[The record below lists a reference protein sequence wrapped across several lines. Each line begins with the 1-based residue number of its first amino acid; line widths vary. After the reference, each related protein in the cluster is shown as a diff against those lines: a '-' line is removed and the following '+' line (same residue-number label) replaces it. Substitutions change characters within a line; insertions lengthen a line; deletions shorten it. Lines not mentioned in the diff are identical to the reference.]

1 MEKKYLKV
9 NLILILFLILVIITP
24 SKVMA
29 ANEHGLE
36 LKAVVCDKDKYND
49 SDPVNNYIGC
59 YDDYKA
65 GLLDSYVKNNG
76 DEIEPGTIVMNVVTY
91 KYNGVSE
98 VTGINAALTYD
109 PTIWSPII
117 YDETFVSFDNTDAL
131 PSGNAL
137 KKASWENYVTLDT
150 NTNEV
155 IVYINEGSKYH
166 IALSQDTEI
175 GYFFMTV
182 NNDAPGGSNAD
193 IKFNTKGGNVDVVN
207 GSGDSLEYTTTD
219 ITFNIPGEEIS
230 HDATLGTLSVT
241 NGSTTYQS
249 NPSFTAGSS
258 QKTYDYVV
266 PNNINF
272 VNLSATANHSQA
284 SVLSGGIG
292 KKNLNVGNNTFNL
305 TVTAAYGNTET
316 YTINVYR
323 LSNDATLSAINLTN
337 SISFG
342 NMISGTY
349 TYQTTIPYAIN
360 STSVSATTNH
370 KNAYVDSGLGNWN
383 LPNSGN
389 LSNNKTLV
397 VKAENC
403 LSKYASVPG
412 NTCTTQN
419 YNLTINREAASNNSY
434 LKTLTVDGN
443 LVNNFNKTVQEYDLG
458 QVANNKTSLL
468 LNGLVDD
475 TGKATISGLGTVN
488 LKVGANEFTIKVT
501 AQDNTTRNYK
511 LKVYR
516 LSNENKL
523 SNLTITSTPQATMSP
538 TFQESFNGTYSY
550 NYDATVTDVTITA
563 TVKDTGKASV
573 AIYDNATGATTASLN
588 TKTETFSIAT
598 TDVSVVVTAE
608 DGTVNTYTI
617 NLVRSKS
624 TDSSLKSLTINH
636 GTLTPAFNQN
646 TRTYTATVDADITE
660 IDVNAVP
667 NSLYGSI
674 KSITGNTNLN
684 FGTNQ
689 IEVVVEA
696 ENKTTSSYI
705 INVTRKEYDIAT
717 LDDIKV
723 DGTSVKNFN
732 KDTFEYTLDSVE
744 FNKKDINIETS
755 KTNSYATVKGDGNV
769 TLKTGNN
776 QILITVTA
784 QNGTEKVYKLN
795 IKRARNSDTSISN
808 LTVAGIEA
816 VNTDV
821 GIYEVTVPNSVTVLT
836 PNDVLFTTSSD
847 AKVTKNQTLQLVT
860 TMVNDYRF
868 TVTAED
874 GTEQEYS
881 IKVTRTK
888 ANDSRV
894 SRINLTI
901 GNDDSRYCLVD
912 SSNNCRIEV
921 PVNTLQF
928 QLSAE
933 ISDTASV
940 SPVNGTTYQMP
951 ASESTK
957 EIILTVTAEDGT
969 ITAYT
974 VNVIRQKSSNNNLA
988 DLKVDGTTVKN
999 FNPLTQTYEL
1009 TVPGTTSEVVVSAT
1023 VEDTDKATI
1032 TTDLS
1037 NPFTLEFDTRNK
1049 IEVTVKSEDNTT
1061 KTYTIYITRS
1071 HRQDITLKDLTIN
1084 GTTITDFTSTK
1095 DNYTLEDLPYNTH
1108 QLNIVA
1114 TPNDDLA
1121 TKTGDGLVRIN
1132 TGNNKITITVIAHD
1146 TNITHDYIINVKR
1159 NLNDDTS
1166 IKNITLAG
1174 VNATYNQSTKKY
1186 EVTVPNN
1193 ITEANSTN
1201 LIVEV
1206 NDPITSLDKKATVS
1220 FVSTPLVTTS
1230 TNEVVITVTA
1240 ENGTIKPYTLVVTR
1254 TKSNVATLDS
1264 LTVTN
1269 GSFNPSFNK
1278 DTLEYNVTVPVETTD
1293 FDVNA
1298 ITTEP
1303 HASITSGIGH
1313 YSMTES
1319 TKKIE
1324 VVVASED
1331 LTETKTYKLNISR
1344 TKSSD
1349 NTLSSI
1355 TVSEGSL
1362 SPAFNQNTT
1371 SYTVNVGGS
1380 VDSIDI
1386 EATLSDSRAKI
1397 LSGTGTH
1404 DLNVG
1409 NNTIT
1414 ITVESESGAKQNYV
1428 ITVVRAKKENNDLLT
1443 LTVDGNPVK
1452 DFNKDTLEYTLDNV
1466 LYTKTSIEIG
1476 ATAVDNDATISGLG
1490 AKGLT
1495 TGLNTFEVIVTA
1507 QNGTTKT
1514 YKINVTRN
1522 KNNNANLS
1530 LLAVT
1535 GYALVP
1541 TFNSGIYDYEVTVES
1556 TKETLSP
1563 TEVTAIPEDSNATI
1577 VKQEA
1582 ITLSTTSDNLYT
1594 VTVTAEDG
1602 KTVKTYTIK
1611 VIRPKSSDASL
1622 KEVKLTGATLSPS
1635 FVSNKYEYTIT
1646 VPYGST
1652 DFSIEGVAN
1661 YNKTTVVGNG
1671 NYSLSDNQV
1680 ILTTTA
1686 EDGTTLTYNFT
1697 VIEALSKDATL
1708 SNLTVTGYPLDK
1720 TFHQTTLD
1728 YSLGDLP
1735 YGTTQLKINATP
1747 NNALSTIEYYVDGVK
1762 QASDVVTIPS
1772 VVGNKVITV
1781 VVTAADGLTK
1791 KTYNISYNII
1801 PSSNNYLISLVPSIG
1816 SIDFIKTKENYNLT
1830 VENEVTSIDLAIE
1843 TEDSNATIT
1852 VNGESSF
1859 TPKTITVSDLVV
1871 GNNPVSIIVKAQD
1884 NSPKTYNIIIK
1895 RLERQASTDAN
1906 LSSLNVENY
1915 ELDKKFN
1922 MDTLEYSIGK
1932 IPFSLE
1938 TLTINATPNMGSS
1951 KISYLVN
1958 GVKQT
1963 SNVVNIPKIEGT
1975 SAITVQVT
1983 AEDGITIKNYKITYE
1998 KEASTNAYLSNIIVS
2013 EGSLIFN
2020 KNTFLYTINVDRT
2033 VSAIDITAITEDNTA
2048 IMKMNGTTYTS
2059 PHTLTLSPLL
2069 AGNTEVIILITS
2081 ENGTVLTYKVIV
2093 NKEADPASTITS
2105 INYGHTITNG
2115 YIKTVK
2121 LNTTGI
2127 QLKNQLDNENEYLEI
2142 WDADETRRISD
2153 DEKLATGMIV
2163 KLVID
2168 GVEKDRKYIVIKG
2181 DTSGDG
2187 EIDLFDAV
2195 KILNDYLSR
2204 APLTGAYR
2212 EAAYVTDDD
2221 DIDLFDSVMILNHYL
2236 GRVSLY

>member
-1 MEKKYLKV
+1 MEKKYIKV
-9 NLILILFLILVIITP
+9 NLILTLFLILMIVTP

-76 DEIEPGTIVMNVVTY
+76 DEIEPGTIIMNVVTY

-98 VTGINAALTYD
+98 VTGINAALAYD
-109 PTIWSPII
+109 PTIWSPIF
-117 YDETFVSFDNTDAL
+117 YDETFVSFDNIDAL
-131 PSGNAL
+131 PAGN
-137 KKASWENYVTLDT
+137 KIQKASWENQLELDT
-150 NTNEV
+150 DTNEV
-155 IVYINEGSKYH
+155 IVFINEGSKYH
-166 IALSQDTEI
+166 IALTKDTEI

-182 NNDAPGGSNAD
+182 NDDAPGGSNAD
-193 IKFNTKGGNVDVVN
+193 IKFNTSDGNVDVVN
-207 GSGDSLEYTTTD
+207 GNGDSLEYTTTD

-230 HDATLGTLSVT
+230 HDATLGTLTVT

-249 NPSFTAGSS
+249 SPTFVAGSS
-258 QKTYDYVV
+258 EKTYNYVV
-266 PNNINF
+266 PNSINF
-272 VNLSATANHSQA
+272 INLSATANHSQA

-316 YTINVYR
+316 YTINIYR
-323 LSNDATLSAINLTN
+323 LSNDATLTAINLTN

-342 NMISGTY
+342 NIITGTY

-360 STSVSATTNH
+360 STVVSATTTH
-370 KNAYVDSGLGNWN
+370 TNAYVDSGLGTWN
-383 LPNSGN
+383 LPNSGT

-403 LSKYASVPG
+403 LSKYNSVPG

-419 YNLTINREAASNNSY
+419 YNLTINREEASNNSY
-434 LKTLTVDGN
+434 LKTLTVDGS
-443 LVNNFNKTVQEYDLG
+443 LVNNFNKTIKEYDLG
-458 QVANNKTSLL
+458 QVANSKTSLL

-475 TGKATISGLGTVN
+475 TGKATVSGLGTVN
-488 LKVGANEFTIKVT
+488 LNVGSNEFTITVT
-501 AQDNTTRNYK
+501 AENKTTREYK
-511 LKVYR
+511 IKVYR

-523 SNLTITSTPQATMSP
+523 ASLTITSNPQATMSP
-538 TFQESFNGTYSY
+538 TFQDTFNGTYSY
-550 NYDATVTDVTITA
+550 NYDATVTDVTISA
-563 TVKDTGKASV
+563 TVKDTGKANV

-588 TKTETFSIAT
+588 TKTETFSITT

-617 NLVRSKS
+617 KLTRLKS
-624 TDSSLKSLTINH
+624 ADSSLKSLTIDH
-636 GTLTPAFNQN
+636 GTLSPAFNQN
-646 TRTYTATVDADITE
+646 TRTYSATVDADITE
-660 IDVNAVP
+660 INVNAIP

-674 KSITGNTNLN
+674 KSITGNTNLD
-684 FGTNQ
+684 FGSNQ
-689 IEVVVEA
+689 IEIIVEA
-696 ENKTTSSYI
+696 EDKTTSSYI

-723 DGTSVKNFN
+723 DGVSITDFD
-732 KDTFEYTLDSVE
+732 KDTFEYTLNGVE
-744 FNKKDINIETS
+744 FSKTSINIETTKS
-755 KTNSYATVKGDGNV
+755 NSYATVTGDGNISL
-769 TLKTGNN
+769 TTGNN
-776 QILITVTA
+776 EILITVTA
-784 QNGTEKVYKLN
+784 QNGTQKVYKLN
-795 IKRARNSDTSISN
+795 IKRDRNSDTSITN
-808 LTVAGIEA
+808 LTVAGVEA

-836 PNDVLFTTSSD
+836 PSDVLFTTSPD
-847 AKVTKNQTLQLVT
+847 ATVTKNLTLPLLT
-860 TMVNDYRF
+860 TEVNDYRF

-881 IKVTRTK
+881 IKVVRTK
-888 ANDSRV
+888 ASDSKV

-901 GNDDSRYCLVD
+901 GDDTRYCLVD

-921 PVNTLQF
+921 PVNTLEF
-928 QLSAE
+928 ELDAE
-933 ISDTASV
+933 ISDTASIT
-940 SPVNGTTYQMP
+940 PVNGTTYQMP

-969 ITAYT
+969 ITTYT
-974 VNVIRQKSSNNNLA
+974 VNVIRQKSSNNNLS
-988 DLKVDGTTVKN
+988 DLKVDGVTIKD
-999 FNPLTQTYEL
+999 FSPLTQTYEL
-1009 TVPGTTSEVVVSAT
+1009 IVPGTTSEVTVSAT

-1032 TTDLS
+1032 ITDLS

-1049 IEVTVKSEDNTT
+1049 IEVTVKSEDNTA

-1084 GTTITDFTSTK
+1084 GVTVTDFNPTK
-1095 DNYTLEDLPYNTH
+1095 DNYTLTDLPYNTH

-1114 TPNDDLA
+1114 TPNDTLA

-1132 TGNNKITITVIAHD
+1132 TGNNQITITVIAHD
-1146 TNITHDYIINVKR
+1146 TSVTHDYIINVKR
-1159 NLNDDTS
+1159 NLNNDTS
-1166 IKNITLAG
+1166 IKEITLAG
-1174 VNATYNQSTKKY
+1174 VEATYNTSSKKY

-1193 ITEANSTN
+1193 ITEANNTN
-1201 LIVEV
+1201 LTVTV

-1220 FVSTPLVTTS
+1220 FINTPLVTTD
-1230 TNEVVITVTA
+1230 TNEVIITVTA
-1240 ENGTIKPYTLVVTR
+1240 EDGTIKPYTLVVTR
-1254 TKSNVATLDS
+1254 EKSNVATLDS

-1278 DTLEYNVTVPVETTD
+1278 DTSEYTVTVPVETTE

-1298 ITTEP
+1298 TTTEP
-1303 HASITSGIGH
+1303 HANITSGVGH
-1313 YSMTES
+1313 YTMTES
-1319 TKKIE
+1319 TKEIE
-1324 VVVASED
+1324 VIVVSED
-1331 LTETKTYKLNISR
+1331 LSTTKTYKLNITR

-1355 TVSEGSL
+1355 TVSEGNL
-1362 SPAFNQNTT
+1362 SPEFNQNTT
-1371 SYTVNVGGS
+1371 SYTVNVVGS
-1380 VDSIDI
+1380 IDSIDI

-1404 DLNVG
+1404 NLNVG

-1428 ITVVRAKKENNDLLT
+1428 ITVIRAKKENNDLLT

-1476 ATAVDNDATISGLG
+1476 ATAVDADATISGLG
-1490 AKGLT
+1490 TKGLT

-1514 YKINVTRN
+1514 YKINITRN

-1535 GYALVP
+1535 GYALSP
-1541 TFNSGIYDYEVTVES
+1541 PFHSEIYEYDVIVEA
-1556 TKETLSP
+1556 TREKLSP
-1563 TEVTAIPEDSNATI
+1563 NEVTAIPEDSNATI
-1577 VKQEA
+1577 VKQEE

-1602 KTVKTYTIK
+1602 QTVKTYTIK

-1635 FVSNKYEYTIT
+1635 FASNKYEYTIT

-1652 DFSIEGVAN
+1652 DFSIEGIPN
-1661 YNKTTVVGNG
+1661 YNKTTVTGNG

-1708 SNLTVTGYPLDK
+1708 SNLSVTGYPLDK
-1720 TFHQTTLD
+1720 TFHQTTSD
-1728 YSLGDLP
+1728 YSLGNLP
-1735 YGTTQLKINATP
+1735 YGTTNLKINATP

-1762 QASDVVTIPS
+1762 QESDVITIPS
-1772 VVGNKVITV
+1772 VIGNKVITV
-1781 VVTAADGLTK
+1781 VVTAADGITK
-1791 KTYNISYNII
+1791 KTYSISYNII

-1816 SIDFIKTKENYNLT
+1816 SIEFIKTKANYNLT

-1843 TEDSNATIT
+1843 TEDPNASIT

-1884 NSPKTYNIIIK
+1884 NSIKTYNIIIK

-1906 LSSLNVENY
+1906 LSSLYVENY
-1915 ELDKKFN
+1915 ELDKRFN
-1922 MDTLEYSIGK
+1922 MDTTEYSIGK

-1938 TLTINATPNMGSS
+1938 TLTINATLNMGSS

-1983 AEDGITIKNYKITYE
+1983 AEDGVTIKNYKITYE
-1998 KEASTNAYLSNIIVS
+1998 KEASTNAYLSNIVVS

-2020 KNTFLYTINVDRT
+2020 KNTFLYTVNVGRT
-2033 VSAIDITAITEDNTA
+2033 TSSIDITAITEDNTA

-2069 AGNTEVIILITS
+2069 AGNTEVIILVTS

-2115 YIKTVK
+2115 YIKTVR
-2121 LNTTGI
+2121 LYTTGI

-2142 WDADETRRISD
+2142 WDAEETRKIND
-2153 DEKLATGMIV
+2153 DENLATGMIV
-2163 KLVID
+2163 KLIID

-2187 EIDLFDAV
+2187 DIDLFDAV

-2204 APLTGAYR
+2204 TPLTGAYK

>member
-166 IALSQDTEI
+166 IALSRDTEI

-266 PNNINF
+266 PNNISF
-272 VNLSATANHSQA
+272 INLSATANHSQA

-323 LSNDATLSAINLTN
+323 LSADATLSAINLTN

-419 YNLTINREAASNNSY
+419 YNLTINRETASNNNY
-434 LKTLTVDGN
+434 LKTLTVDGQ

-458 QVANNKTSLL
+458 QVANSKTSLL

-475 TGKATISGLGTVN
+475 TGKATVSGLGTVN

-523 SNLTITSTPQATMSP
+523 SSLTITSTPQATMSP
-538 TFQESFNGTYSY
+538 AFQDTFNGTYSY

-723 DGTSVKNFN
+723 DGISVKNFN

-933 ISDTASV
+933 ISDTARI

-969 ITAYT
+969 ITTYT
-974 VNVIRQKSSNNNLA
+974 VTVIRQKSSNNNLA
-988 DLKVDGTTVKN
+988 DLKVDGVTVKD

-1009 TVPGTTSEVVVSAT
+1009 TVPGTTSEVTVSAT

-1220 FVSTPLVTTS
+1220 IVSTPLVTTS

-1298 ITTEP
+1298 TTTEP
-1303 HASITSGIGH
+1303 HASITSGVGH

-1541 TFNSGIYDYEVTVES
+1541 TFNSEIYDYEVTVES

-1582 ITLSTTSDNLYT
+1582 ITLSTTSGNLYT

-1635 FVSNKYEYTIT
+1635 FASNKYEYTIT

-1661 YNKTTVVGNG
+1661 YDKTTVVGNG

-1983 AEDGITIKNYKITYE
+1983 AEDGVTIKNYKITYE

-2069 AGNTEVIILITS
+2069 AGNTEVIILVTS

>member
-1 MEKKYLKV
+1 MGKNYLKV
-9 NLILILFLILVIITP
+9 NLILILFLILVVVIP

-98 VTGINAALTYD
+98 VTGINAALSYD
-109 PTIWSPII
+109 PAIWSPVF
-117 YDETFVSFDNTDAL
+117 YDETFISFDNKDAL
-131 PSGNAL
+131 PAGN
-137 KKASWENYVTLDT
+137 KIQKASWSNELELDK

-155 IVYINEGSKYH
+155 IVIIAEGSKYH

-193 IKFNTKGGNVDVVN
+193 IKFNTSGGNVDVVN
-207 GSGDSLEYTTTD
+207 GRGDSLEYTTTD

-230 HDATLGTLSVT
+230 HDATLGSLSVT
-241 NGSTTYQS
+241 NGSTAYQS

-258 QKTYDYVV
+258 QKTYDYIV
-266 PNNINF
+266 PNNISF
-272 VNLSATANHSQA
+272 INLSATANHSQA

-292 KKNLNVGNNTFNL
+292 KKNLNVGSNTFNL

-419 YNLTINREAASNNSY
+419 YNLTINREAASSNSY

-475 TGKATISGLGTVN
+475 TGKATVSGLGTVN

-523 SNLTITSTPQATMSP
+523 SSLTITSTPQATMSP

-573 AIYDNATGATTASLN
+573 AIYDNATGTTTASPN
-588 TKTETFSIAT
+588 TKTETFPIST

-608 DGTVNTYTI
+608 DGTINTYTI
-617 NLVRSKS
+617 NLIRSKS
-624 TDSSLKSLTINH
+624 SDSSLKSLTIDH
-636 GTLTPAFNQN
+636 GTLSPAFSQS

-660 IDVNAVP
+660 INVDAIP
-667 NSLYGSI
+667 NSLYGNI
-674 KSITGNTNLN
+674 KSITGNTNLK
-684 FGTNQ
+684 FGANQ
-689 IEVVVEA
+689 VEVIVEA

-723 DGTSVKNFN
+723 DGISVKNFN

-776 QILITVTA
+776 EILITVTA

-795 IKRARNSDTSISN
+795 IKRARNSDVSISN

-836 PNDVLFTTSSD
+836 PKDVLFTTSSD
-847 AKVTKNQTLQLVT
+847 AKITKNQTLQLVT

-901 GNDDSRYCLVD
+901 GDDDSRYCLVD

-933 ISDTASV
+933 ISDTAKV
-940 SPVNGTTYQMP
+940 LPVNGTTYQMP

-957 EIILTVTAEDGT
+957 TIILTVTAEDGT

-988 DLKVDGTTVKN
+988 DLKVNGTTVKN

-1023 VEDTDKATI
+1023 VEDTETAEI

-1037 NPFTLEFDTRNK
+1037 NPFPLEFDTRNK
-1049 IEVTVKSEDNTT
+1049 IEVTVKSEEATT

-1084 GTTITDFTSTK
+1084 GVTISDFTSTK
-1095 DNYTLEDLPYNTH
+1095 DNYTLTDLPYNTH

-1114 TPNDDLA
+1114 TPNDNLA

-1146 TNITHDYIINVKR
+1146 TSITHDYIINVKR
-1159 NLNDDTS
+1159 NLNNDTS

-1174 VNATYNQSTKKY
+1174 KKATYNTSSKKY

-1193 ITEANSTN
+1193 ITEANSSN
-1201 LIVEV
+1201 LSVEV
-1206 NDPITSLDKKATVS
+1206 NDPITNLDKKAKVS
-1220 FVSTPLVTTS
+1220 FTNTPLVTT
-1230 TNEVVITVTA
+1230 TINEVIITVTA
-1240 ENGTIKPYTLVVTR
+1240 EDGTIKNHILAVTKE
-1254 TKSNVATLDS
+1254 KSNVATLDK

-1278 DTLEYNVTVPVETTD
+1278 DTLKYNVTVPVETTE
-1293 FDVNA
+1293 FDVSA
-1298 ITTEP
+1298 TTTEP

-1313 YSMTES
+1313 YTMTES
-1319 TKKIE
+1319 TKEID
-1324 VVVASED
+1324 VVVVSED

-1355 TVSEGSL
+1355 TVSEGNL
-1362 SPAFNQNTT
+1362 SPEFNKNTT
-1371 SYTVNVGGS
+1371 AYTVNVGGS
-1380 VDSIDI
+1380 IDSIDI

-1409 NNTIT
+1409 NNTVT
-1414 ITVESESGAKQNYV
+1414 ITVESESGARQNYV
-1428 ITVVRAKKENNDLLT
+1428 INVVRAKKENNDLLT

-1466 LYTKTSIEIG
+1466 VYTKTSIEIG
-1476 ATAVDNDATISGLG
+1476 ATTVDSDAKISGLG
-1490 AKGLT
+1490 TKGLT
-1495 TGLNTFEVIVTA
+1495 TGLNTFEIAVTA
-1507 QNGTTKT
+1507 QNGTIKT
-1514 YKINVTRN
+1514 YKINITRN

-1530 LLAVT
+1530 ILAVT
-1535 GYALVP
+1535 GYALTP
-1541 TFNSGIYDYEVTVES
+1541 TFNSKIYDYEVTVES
-1556 TKETLSP
+1556 TKEKLSP
-1563 TEVTAIPEDSNATI
+1563 TEVTAILEDSNATI
-1577 VKQEA
+1577 AKQEE
-1582 ITLSTTSDNLYT
+1582 ITLSTTQDNYYT

-1602 KTVKTYTIK
+1602 QTTETYTIK
-1611 VIRPKSSDASL
+1611 VNRPKSSDASL

-1646 VPYGST
+1646 VPYGSN
-1652 DFSIEGVAN
+1652 DFSIEGVPTI
-1661 YNKTTVVGNG
+1661 NKTTVSGNG
-1671 NYSLSDNQV
+1671 NYHLSDNKV
-1680 ILTTTA
+1680 TLTLTA
-1686 EDGTTLTYNFT
+1686 EDGTISNYHFT
-1697 VIEALSKDATL
+1697 VVEALSKDATL
-1708 SNLTVTGYPLDK
+1708 SNLSVTGYPLDK
-1720 TFHQTTLD
+1720 AFVQTKLD
-1728 YSLGDLP
+1728 YSLGNLP

-1747 NNALSTIEYYVDGVK
+1747 NNNLSTIEYYVDGIK
-1762 QASDVVTIPS
+1762 QDSNIVNIPN
-1772 VVGNKVITV
+1772 VMGNKVITV
-1781 VVTAADGLTK
+1781 VVTAADGIAN

-1801 PSSNNYLISLVPSIG
+1801 PSSNNYLISLAPSIG
-1816 SIDFIKTKENYNLT
+1816 SIDFIKTKGNYNLT
-1830 VENEVTSIDLAIE
+1830 VENEVTSIDLSME
-1843 TEDSNATIT
+1843 TEDSNATVDI
-1852 VNGESSF
+1852 NGNVSF
-1859 TPKTITVSDLVV
+1859 TPKTVTIDNLVV

-1884 NSPKTYNIIIK
+1884 NSTRTYIVIIK
-1895 RLERQASTDAN
+1895 RLERKASTDAN
-1906 LSSLNVENY
+1906 LSSLNVEGY
-1915 ELDKKFN
+1915 ELDKKFS
-1922 MDTLEYSIGK
+1922 MDSLEYSIGK

-1938 TLTINATPNMGSS
+1938 TLTIHATPNMGTS

-1958 GVKQT
+1958 GVKQS
-1963 SNVVNIPKIEGT
+1963 SNTVNIPKIEGK

-1983 AEDGITIKNYKITYE
+1983 AEDGTTIQNYKITYE
-1998 KEASTNAYLSNIIVS
+1998 KEASTNAYLSNILVS
-2013 EGSLIFN
+2013 EGNLTFN
-2020 KNTFLYTINVDRT
+2020 KNTFLYTVNVDRT

-2059 PHTLTLSPLL
+2059 PHTLTLSPLMS
-2069 AGNTEVIILITS
+2069 GNTEVIILVTS
-2081 ENGTVLTYKVIV
+2081 ENGTVLTYKINV

-2105 INYGHTITNG
+2105 IQFGHTIMNN
-2115 YIKTVK
+2115 YIRTVK
-2121 LNTTGI
+2121 LNTTG
-2127 QLKNQLDNENEYLEI
+2127 QEMKNQLDNENEYLEI
-2142 WDADETRRISD
+2142 WDATETRKIND

-2168 GVEKDRKYIVIKG
+2168 GVEKDRKYVVIKG

-2195 KILNDYLSR
+2195 KILNHYLSKTL
-2204 APLTGAYR
+2204 LTGAYQ
-2212 EAAYVTDDD
+2212 EAAYVNDDT

-2236 GRVSLY
+2236 GRISLH

>member
-166 IALSQDTEI
+166 IALSKDTEI

-266 PNNINF
+266 PNNISF
-272 VNLSATANHSQA
+272 INLSATANHSQA

-292 KKNLNVGNNTFNL
+292 KKNLNVGSNTFNL

-419 YNLTINREAASNNSY
+419 YNLTINRETASNNNY
-434 LKTLTVDGN
+434 LKTLTVDGQ

-458 QVANNKTSLL
+458 QVANSKTSLL

-475 TGKATISGLGTVN
+475 TGKATVSGLGTVN

-538 TFQESFNGTYSY
+538 AFQDTFNGTYSY

-821 GIYEVTVPNSVTVLT
+821 GIYEVTVPNSVIVLT

-933 ISDTASV
+933 ISDTASI

-1193 ITEANSTN
+1193 ITEANSAN

-1220 FVSTPLVTTS
+1220 IVSTPLVTTS

-1303 HASITSGIGH
+1303 HASITSGVGH

-1380 VDSIDI
+1380 IDSIDI

-1563 TEVTAIPEDSNATI
+1563 NEVTAILEDSNATI

-1781 VVTAADGLTK
+1781 EVTAADGLTK

-2069 AGNTEVIILITS
+2069 AGNTEVIILVTS

>member
-1 MEKKYLKV
+1 MNSKIIRKIFFSLVTLFVLTFGVNVYAMDHQYTLKMVKCDSAKYDC
-9 NLILILFLILVIITP
+9 TTYD
-24 SKVMA
+24 
-29 ANEHGLE
+29 GLE
-36 LKAVVCDKDKYND
+36 TMQLDWLD
-49 SDPVNNYIGC
+49 GT
-59 YDDYKA
+59 
-65 GLLDSYVKNNG
+65 LDSYIINSG
-76 DEIEPGTIVMNVVTY
+76 DEVDAGTTIMFILNYIPDEATATVTSLQARLLIDTGIWAPVEDSGEFVYFESNQWPKRSSYATQWAYNSTAGTIAGSFIDSKDKAITSETEMVYWFMKLNDSATGTADVKFVDGWNFLTDNEVEPGTYSLTTNDVSVT
-91 KYNGVSE
+91 
-98 VTGINAALTYD
+98 
-109 PTIWSPII
+109 
-117 YDETFVSFDNTDAL
+117 
-131 PSGNAL
+131 
-137 KKASWENYVTLDT
+137 
-150 NTNEV
+150 
-155 IVYINEGSKYH
+155 
-166 IALSQDTEI
+166 
-175 GYFFMTV
+175 
-182 NNDAPGGSNAD
+182 
-193 IKFNTKGGNVDVVN
+193 
-207 GSGDSLEYTTTD
+207 
-219 ITFNIPGEEIS
+219 IPGEELS
-230 HDATLGTLSVT
+230 HDATLGTLTVT

-266 PNNINF
+266 PNSINF

-323 LSNDATLSAINLTN
+323 LSDDATLSAINLTN

-342 NMISGTY
+342 NIISGTY

-360 STSVSATTNH
+360 STVVSATTNH
-370 KNAYVDSGLGNWN
+370 TNAYVDSGLGTWN
-383 LPNSGN
+383 LPNSGT

-403 LSKYASVPG
+403 LSKYTSVPG

-434 LKTLTVDGN
+434 LKTLTVDGQ
-443 LVNNFNKTVQEYDLG
+443 LVNNFNKTVREYDLG
-458 QVANNKTSLL
+458 QVANSKTSLL

-475 TGKATISGLGTVN
+475 TGKATVSGLGTVN
-488 LKVGANEFTIKVT
+488 LNVGANEFTITVT
-501 AQDNTTRNYK
+501 AEDKTTREYK

-523 SNLTITSTPQATMSP
+523 SSLTITSNPQATMSP
-538 TFQESFNGTYSY
+538 TFQDTFNRTYSY

-573 AIYDNATGATTASLN
+573 AIYDDATGATTASLN
-588 TKTETFSIAT
+588 TKTETFPITT

-617 NLVRSKS
+617 KLTRLKS
-624 TDSSLKSLTINH
+624 ADSSLKSLTIDH
-636 GTLTPAFNQN
+636 GTLSQAFNQN
-646 TRTYTATVDADITE
+646 TRTYSTTVDADITE
-660 IDVNAVP
+660 INVNAIP

-674 KSITGNTNLN
+674 KSITGNTNLD
-684 FGTNQ
+684 FGSNQ
-689 IEVVVEA
+689 IEIIVEA
-696 ENKTTSSYI
+696 EDKTNSSYI

-723 DGTSVKNFN
+723 DGVSITDFD
-732 KDTFEYTLDSVE
+732 KDTFEYTLNGVE
-744 FNKKDINIETS
+744 FSKTSINIETTKS
-755 KTNSYATVKGDGNV
+755 NSYATVTGDGNISL
-769 TLKTGNN
+769 TTGNN
-776 QILITVTA
+776 EILITVTA
-784 QNGTEKVYKLN
+784 QNDTQKVYKLN
-795 IKRARNSDTSISN
+795 IKRARNSDTSITN
-808 LTVAGIEA
+808 LTVAGVEA

-847 AKVTKNQTLQLVT
+847 AKITKNQTLQLVT

-888 ANDSRV
+888 DSDSKV

-901 GNDDSRYCLVD
+901 GDDTRYCLVD

-921 PVNTLQF
+921 PVSTLEF
-928 QLSAE
+928 QLEAE
-933 ISDTASV
+933 ISDTARI

-969 ITAYT
+969 ITTYT
-974 VNVIRQKSSNNNLA
+974 VTVIRQKSSNNNLA
-988 DLKVDGTTVKN
+988 DLKVDGVTVKD

-1009 TVPGTTSEVVVSAT
+1009 TVPGTTSEVTVSAT

-1159 NLNDDTS
+1159 NLNNDTS
-1166 IKNITLAG
+1166 IKGITLAG

-1220 FVSTPLVTTS
+1220 FANTPLVTTD
-1230 TNEVVITVTA
+1230 TNEVIITVTA
-1240 ENGTIKPYTLVVTR
+1240 EDKTIKTHILAVTR

-1278 DTLEYNVTVPVETTD
+1278 DTWEYTVTVPVETTE

-1298 ITTEP
+1298 TTTEP
-1303 HASITSGIGH
+1303 HASITSGVGH
-1313 YSMTES
+1313 YTMTES
-1319 TKKIE
+1319 TKEIE
-1324 VVVASED
+1324 VVVVSED
-1331 LTETKTYKLNISR
+1331 LSKTKTYKLNITR

-1355 TVSEGSL
+1355 TVSEGNL
-1362 SPAFNQNTT
+1362 SQEFNQNIT
-1371 SYTVNVGGS
+1371 SYTVNVEGS
-1380 VDSIDI
+1380 VDSIDV

-1404 DLNVG
+1404 NLNVG

-1428 ITVVRAKKENNDLLT
+1428 ITVIRAKKENNDLLT

-1476 ATAVDNDATISGLG
+1476 ATTVDNDATISGLG
-1490 AKGLT
+1490 TKGLT

-1507 QNGTTKT
+1507 QNSTTKT

-1556 TKETLSP
+1556 IKETLSP

-1635 FVSNKYEYTIT
+1635 FASNKYEYTIT

-1661 YNKTTVVGNG
+1661 YDKTKVVGNG

-1680 ILTTTA
+1680 TLTTTA

-1697 VIEALSKDATL
+1697 VIETLSKDATL
-1708 SNLTVTGYPLDK
+1708 SDLSVTGYPLDK

-1762 QASDVVTIPS
+1762 QESDVVTIPS
-1772 VVGNKVITV
+1772 VIGNKVITV
-1781 VVTAADGLTK
+1781 VVTAADGITK
-1791 KTYNISYNII
+1791 KPYNISYNII

-1830 VENEVTSIDLAIE
+1830 VENEVTSIDLTIE
-1843 TEDSNATIT
+1843 TEDPNATIT

-1871 GNNPVSIIVKAQD
+1871 GNNLVSIIVKAQD

-1895 RLERQASTDAN
+1895 RLERQASSDAN

-1932 IPFSLE
+1932 IPFGLE
-1938 TLTINATPNMGSS
+1938 TLTINATPNIGSS

-1963 SNVVNIPKIEGT
+1963 SNVVSIPKIEGT

-1983 AEDGITIKNYKITYE
+1983 AEDGKTIKNYKITYE

-2020 KNTFLYTINVDRT
+2020 KNTFLYTVNVDRT
-2033 VSAIDITAITEDNTA
+2033 TSSIDITAITEDNTA

-2069 AGNTEVIILITS
+2069 AGNTEVIILVTS

-2115 YIKTVK
+2115 YIRTVK
-2121 LNTTGI
+2121 LYTTGI

-2142 WDADETRRISD
+2142 WDAEETRKIND
-2153 DEKLATGMIV
+2153 DENLATGMVV

-2168 GVEKDRKYIVIKG
+2168 GIERDRKYIVIKG

-2187 EIDLFDAV
+2187 DIDLFDAV

-2204 APLTGAYR
+2204 TPLTGAYK

>member
-1 MEKKYLKV
+1 MNSKIIRKIFFSLVTLFVLTFGVNVYAMDHQYTLKMVKCDSAKYDC
-9 NLILILFLILVIITP
+9 TTYD
-24 SKVMA
+24 
-29 ANEHGLE
+29 GLE
-36 LKAVVCDKDKYND
+36 TMQLDWL
-49 SDPVNNYIGC
+49 
-59 YDDYKA
+59 A
-65 GLLDSYVKNNG
+65 GTLDSYIINSG
-76 DEIEPGTIVMNVVTY
+76 DEVDAGTTIMFILNYTPDEATATVTSLQARLLIDTGIWTPIEDEGEFVYFESNQWPKRSSYATEWVYNSTAGTIAGSFIDSKNKAITDETEMVYWFMKLNDSATGTADVKFVDGWNFLTDNEVEPGTYSLTTNDVSVT
-91 KYNGVSE
+91 
-98 VTGINAALTYD
+98 
-109 PTIWSPII
+109 
-117 YDETFVSFDNTDAL
+117 
-131 PSGNAL
+131 
-137 KKASWENYVTLDT
+137 
-150 NTNEV
+150 
-155 IVYINEGSKYH
+155 
-166 IALSQDTEI
+166 
-175 GYFFMTV
+175 
-182 NNDAPGGSNAD
+182 
-193 IKFNTKGGNVDVVN
+193 
-207 GSGDSLEYTTTD
+207 
-219 ITFNIPGEEIS
+219 IPGEELS
-230 HDATLGTLSVT
+230 HDATLGTLTVT
-241 NGSTTYQS
+241 NGDTTYQS
-249 NPSFTAGSS
+249 TPAFATGSS

-266 PNNINF
+266 PNSISF
-272 VNLSATANHSQA
+272 INLSATANHSQA
-284 SVLSGGIG
+284 SVLSGGLG
-292 KKNLNVGNNTFNL
+292 KKDLNVGMNTFEL

-337 SISFG
+337 SVSFG
-342 NMISGTY
+342 NIISGTY
-349 TYQTTIPYAIN
+349 TYQTTIPYAIT
-360 STSVSATTNH
+360 STVVSATTNH
-370 KNAYVDSGLGNWN
+370 TNAYVDSGLGTWN
-383 LPNSGN
+383 LHNSGT

-419 YNLTINREAASNNSY
+419 YNLTINREEASNNSY
-434 LKTLTVDGN
+434 LKTLTVDGQ

-458 QVANNKTSLL
+458 QVANSKTSLL

-475 TGKATISGLGTVN
+475 TGKATVSGLGTVN
-488 LKVGANEFTIKVT
+488 LNVGANEFTITVT
-501 AQDNTTRNYK
+501 AEDKTTREYK

-523 SNLTITSTPQATMSP
+523 ASLTITSNPQATMSP
-538 TFQESFNGTYSY
+538 TFQDTFNGTYSY
-550 NYDATVTDVTITA
+550 NYDATVTDITISA
-563 TVKDTGKASV
+563 TVKDTDKATV
-573 AIYDNATGATTASLN
+573 AIYDDATGTTTASLN
-588 TKTETFSIAT
+588 TKTETFPITT

-617 NLVRSKS
+617 KLTRLKS
-624 TDSSLKSLTINH
+624 ADSSLKSLTIDH
-636 GTLTPAFNQN
+636 GTLSPAFNQN
-646 TRTYTATVDADITE
+646 TRTYSATVDADITE
-660 IDVNAVP
+660 INVNAIP

-674 KSITGNTNLN
+674 KSITGNTNLD
-684 FGTNQ
+684 FGSNQ
-689 IEVVVEA
+689 IEIIVEA
-696 ENKTTSSYI
+696 EDKTTSSYI
-705 INVTRKEYDIAT
+705 INITRKEYDIAT

-723 DGTSVKNFN
+723 DGVSITNFD
-732 KDTFEYTLDSVE
+732 KDTFEYTLNGVE
-744 FNKKDINIETS
+744 FSKTSINIETTKS
-755 KTNSYATVKGDGNV
+755 NSYATVTGDGNISL
-769 TLKTGNN
+769 TTGNN
-776 QILITVTA
+776 EILITVTA
-784 QNGTEKVYKLN
+784 QNGTQKVYKLN
-795 IKRARNSDTSISN
+795 IKRDRNSDTSITN
-808 LTVAGIEA
+808 LTVAGVEA

-836 PNDVLFTTSSD
+836 PNDVLFTTSPD
-847 AKVTKNQTLQLVT
+847 ATVTKNLTLPLLT
-860 TMVNDYRF
+860 TEVNDYRF

-888 ANDSRV
+888 DSDSKV

-901 GNDDSRYCLVD
+901 GDDTRYCLVD

-921 PVNTLQF
+921 PVSTLEF
-928 QLSAE
+928 QLEAE
-933 ISDTASV
+933 ISDTASI

-969 ITAYT
+969 ITTYT
-974 VNVIRQKSSNNNLA
+974 VTVIRQKSSNNNLA
-988 DLKVDGTTVKN
+988 DLKVDGVTVKN

-1009 TVPGTTSEVVVSAT
+1009 TVPGTTSEVTVSAT

-1084 GTTITDFTSTK
+1084 GVTVTDFNPTK
-1095 DNYTLEDLPYNTH
+1095 DNYTLTDLPYNTH

-1114 TPNDDLA
+1114 TPNDSLA
-1121 TKTGDGLVRIN
+1121 TKTGDGLIRIN
-1132 TGNNKITITVIAHD
+1132 TGNNQITITVIAHD
-1146 TNITHDYIINVKR
+1146 TSITHDYVINVKR
-1159 NLNDDTS
+1159 NLNNDTS
-1166 IKNITLAG
+1166 IKGITLAG
-1174 VNATYNQSTKKY
+1174 VTATYNTSSKKY

-1193 ITEANSTN
+1193 ITEANNTN
-1201 LIVEV
+1201 LIVTV
-1206 NDPITSLDKKATVS
+1206 NDPITSLDKEAIVS
-1220 FVSTPLVTTS
+1220 FANTPLVTTD
-1230 TNEVVITVTA
+1230 TNEVIITVTA
-1240 ENGTIKPYTLVVTR
+1240 EDGTIKTYILAVTR

-1278 DTLEYNVTVPVETTD
+1278 DTLEYTVTVPVETTE

-1298 ITTEP
+1298 TTTEP
-1303 HASITSGIGH
+1303 HASITSGVGH
-1313 YSMTES
+1313 YTMTES
-1319 TKKIE
+1319 TKEIE
-1324 VVVASED
+1324 VVVVSED
-1331 LTETKTYKLNISR
+1331 LSTTKTYKLNITR

-1355 TVSEGSL
+1355 TVSEGNL
-1362 SPAFNQNTT
+1362 SPEFNQNIT
-1371 SYTVNVGGS
+1371 SYTVNVEGS
-1380 VDSIDI
+1380 VDSIDV

-1404 DLNVG
+1404 NLNVG

-1428 ITVVRAKKENNDLLT
+1428 ITVIRAKKGNNDLLT

-1452 DFNKDTLEYTLDNV
+1452 DFDKDTLEYNLDNV

-1490 AKGLT
+1490 TKGLT

-1514 YKINVTRN
+1514 YKINITRN

-1535 GYALVP
+1535 GYALSP
-1541 TFNSGIYDYEVTVES
+1541 PFHSEIYEYDVIVEA
-1556 TKETLSP
+1556 TREKLSP
-1563 TEVTAIPEDSNATI
+1563 NEVTAIPEDSNATI
-1577 VKQEA
+1577 VKQEE

-1594 VTVTAEDG
+1594 VTVIAEDG
-1602 KTVKTYTIK
+1602 QTVKTYTIK
-1611 VIRPKSSDASL
+1611 VIRPKSNDASL

-1635 FVSNKYEYTIT
+1635 FASNKYEYTIT

-1652 DFSIEGVAN
+1652 DFSIEGIPN
-1661 YNKTTVVGNG
+1661 YDKTTVVGNG

-1680 ILTTTA
+1680 TLTTTA

-1708 SNLTVTGYPLDK
+1708 SDLSVTGYPLDK

-1747 NNALSTIEYYVDGVK
+1747 NNALSTIEYYVDSVK
-1762 QASDVVTIPS
+1762 QESDVVTIPS
-1772 VVGNKVITV
+1772 VIGNKVITV
-1781 VVTAADGLTK
+1781 VVTAADGITK

-1843 TEDSNATIT
+1843 TEDPNATIT

-1884 NSPKTYNIIIK
+1884 NSIKTYNIIIK
-1895 RLERQASTDAN
+1895 RLERQASSDAN

-1932 IPFSLE
+1932 IPFGLE

-1963 SNVVNIPKIEGT
+1963 SNVVSIPKIEGT

-1983 AEDGITIKNYKITYE
+1983 AEDGKTIKNYKITYE

-2020 KNTFLYTINVDRT
+2020 KNTFLYTVNVDRT
-2033 VSAIDITAITEDNTA
+2033 TSSIDITAITEDNTA

-2069 AGNTEVIILITS
+2069 AGNTEVIILVTS

-2115 YIKTVK
+2115 YIRTVK
-2121 LNTTGI
+2121 LYTTGI

-2142 WDADETRRISD
+2142 WDAEETRKIND
-2153 DEKLATGMIV
+2153 DENLATGMVV

-2168 GVEKDRKYIVIKG
+2168 GIERDRKYIVIKG

-2187 EIDLFDAV
+2187 DIDLFDAV

-2204 APLTGAYR
+2204 TPLTGAYK

>member
-1 MEKKYLKV
+1 MNSKIVRKIFFSFVTLFILTFGVNAYAMDHQYTLKMIKCDNTKYDCS
-9 NLILILFLILVIITP
+9 NYD
-24 SKVMA
+24 S
-29 ANEHGLE
+29 LE
-36 LKAVVCDKDKYND
+36 SMQADWLD
-49 SDPVNNYIGC
+49 GT
-59 YDDYKA
+59 
-65 GLLDSYVKNNG
+65 LDSYIINSG
-76 DEIEPGTIVMNVVTY
+76 DEVDAGTTIMFILNYIPDEATSTVTSLQARLLIDTGIWAPVEDSGEFIYFESDQWPKRSSYATDWVYNSTAGTIAGSFIDSKDKAITSETEMVYWFMKLNDSATGTADVKFADGWNFLTDNEVDPGTYSLTTNDVSVT
-91 KYNGVSE
+91 
-98 VTGINAALTYD
+98 
-109 PTIWSPII
+109 
-117 YDETFVSFDNTDAL
+117 
-131 PSGNAL
+131 
-137 KKASWENYVTLDT
+137 
-150 NTNEV
+150 
-155 IVYINEGSKYH
+155 
-166 IALSQDTEI
+166 
-175 GYFFMTV
+175 
-182 NNDAPGGSNAD
+182 
-193 IKFNTKGGNVDVVN
+193 
-207 GSGDSLEYTTTD
+207 
-219 ITFNIPGEEIS
+219 IPGEELS
-230 HDATLGTLSVT
+230 HDAKLGTLTVT
-241 NGSTTYQS
+241 NGDISYQS
-249 NPSFTAGSS
+249 NPAFTTGSS
-258 QKTYDYVV
+258 EKTYNYVV
-266 PNNINF
+266 PNSINF
-272 VNLSATANHSQA
+272 INLSATANHSQA

-316 YTINVYR
+316 YTINIYR
-323 LSNDATLSAINLTN
+323 LSNDATLTAINLTN

-342 NMISGTY
+342 NIITGTY

-360 STSVSATTNH
+360 STVVSATTTH
-370 KNAYVDSGLGNWN
+370 TNAYVDSGLGTWN
-383 LPNSGN
+383 LPNSGT

-403 LSKYASVPG
+403 LSKYNSVPG

-419 YNLTINREAASNNSY
+419 YNLTINREEASNNSY
-434 LKTLTVDGN
+434 LKTLTVDGS
-443 LVNNFNKTVQEYDLG
+443 LVNNFNKTIKEYDLG
-458 QVANNKTSLL
+458 QVANSKTSLL

-475 TGKATISGLGTVN
+475 TGKATVSGLGTVN
-488 LKVGANEFTIKVT
+488 LNVGSNEFTITVT
-501 AQDNTTRNYK
+501 AENKTTREYK
-511 LKVYR
+511 IKVYR

-523 SNLTITSTPQATMSP
+523 ASLTITSNPQATMSP
-538 TFQESFNGTYSY
+538 TFQDTFNGTYSY
-550 NYDATVTDVTITA
+550 NYDATVTDVTISA
-563 TVKDTGKASV
+563 TVKDTGKATV
-573 AIYDNATGATTASLN
+573 AIYDDATGATTASLN
-588 TKTETFSIAT
+588 TKTETFPITT

-617 NLVRSKS
+617 KLTRLKS
-624 TDSSLKSLTINH
+624 ADSSLKSLTIDH
-636 GTLTPAFNQN
+636 GTLSPAFNQN
-646 TRTYTATVDADITE
+646 TRTYSATVDADITE
-660 IDVNAVP
+660 INVNAIP

-674 KSITGNTNLN
+674 KSITGNTNLD
-684 FGTNQ
+684 FGSNQ
-689 IEVVVEA
+689 IEIIVEA
-696 ENKTTSSYI
+696 EDKTTSSYI

-723 DGTSVKNFN
+723 DGVSITDFD
-732 KDTFEYTLDSVE
+732 KDTFEYTLNGVE
-744 FNKKDINIETS
+744 FSKTSINIETTKS
-755 KTNSYATVKGDGNV
+755 NSYATVTGDGNISL
-769 TLKTGNN
+769 TTGNN
-776 QILITVTA
+776 EILITVTA
-784 QNGTEKVYKLN
+784 QNGTQKVYKLN
-795 IKRARNSDTSISN
+795 IKRDRNSDTSITN
-808 LTVAGIEA
+808 LTVAGVEA
-816 VNTDV
+816 VNTDI

-836 PNDVLFTTSSD
+836 PNDVLFTTSPD
-847 AKVTKNQTLQLVT
+847 ATVTKNLTLPLLT
-860 TMVNDYRF
+860 TEVNDYRF

-888 ANDSRV
+888 DSDSKV
-894 SRINLTI
+894 SRINLII
-901 GNDDSRYCLVD
+901 GDDTRYCLVD

-921 PVNTLQF
+921 PVSTLEF
-928 QLSAE
+928 QLEAE
-933 ISDTASV
+933 ISDTASI

-969 ITAYT
+969 ITTYT
-974 VNVIRQKSSNNNLA
+974 VTVIRQKSSNNNLA
-988 DLKVDGTTVKN
+988 DLKVDGVTVKD

-1009 TVPGTTSEVVVSAT
+1009 TVPGTTSEVTVSAT

-1032 TTDLS
+1032 ITDLS

-1049 IEVTVKSEDNTT
+1049 IEVTVKSEDNTA

-1084 GTTITDFTSTK
+1084 GVTVTDFNPTK
-1095 DNYTLEDLPYNTH
+1095 DNYTLTDLPYNTH

-1114 TPNDDLA
+1114 TPNDTLA

-1132 TGNNKITITVIAHD
+1132 TGNNQITITVIAHD
-1146 TNITHDYIINVKR
+1146 TSVTHDYIINVKR
-1159 NLNDDTS
+1159 NLNNDTS
-1166 IKNITLAG
+1166 IKGITLAG
-1174 VNATYNQSTKKY
+1174 VEATYNTSSKKY

-1193 ITEANSTN
+1193 ITEANNTN
-1201 LIVEV
+1201 LTVTV
-1206 NDPITSLDKKATVS
+1206 NDPITSLDKKATAS
-1220 FVSTPLVTTS
+1220 FINTPLVTTN
-1230 TNEVVITVTA
+1230 TNEVIITVTA
-1240 ENGTIKPYTLVVTR
+1240 EDGTIKPYTLVVTR
-1254 TKSNVATLDS
+1254 EKSNVATLDS

-1278 DTLEYNVTVPVETTD
+1278 DTSEYTVTVPVETTE

-1298 ITTEP
+1298 TTTEP
-1303 HASITSGIGH
+1303 HANITSGVGH
-1313 YSMTES
+1313 YTMTES
-1319 TKKIE
+1319 TKEIE
-1324 VVVASED
+1324 VIVVSED
-1331 LTETKTYKLNISR
+1331 LSTTKTYKLNITR

-1355 TVSEGSL
+1355 TVSEGNL
-1362 SPAFNQNTT
+1362 SPEFNQNTT

-1380 VDSIDI
+1380 IDSIDI

-1404 DLNVG
+1404 NLNVG

-1428 ITVVRAKKENNDLLT
+1428 ITVIRAKKENNDLLT

-1476 ATAVDNDATISGLG
+1476 ATTVDTDATISGLG
-1490 AKGLT
+1490 TKGLT

-1514 YKINVTRN
+1514 YKINITRN

-1535 GYALVP
+1535 GYALSP
-1541 TFNSGIYDYEVTVES
+1541 PFHSEIYEYDVIVEA
-1556 TKETLSP
+1556 TREKLSP
-1563 TEVTAIPEDSNATI
+1563 NEVTAIPEDSNATI
-1577 VKQEA
+1577 VKQEE

-1602 KTVKTYTIK
+1602 QTVKTYTIK

-1635 FVSNKYEYTIT
+1635 FASNKYEYTIT

-1652 DFSIEGVAN
+1652 DFSIEGIPN
-1661 YNKTTVVGNG
+1661 YNKTTVTGNG

-1680 ILTTTA
+1680 TLTTTA

-1708 SNLTVTGYPLDK
+1708 SDLSVTGYPLDK

-1728 YSLGDLP
+1728 YSLGNLP

-1762 QASDVVTIPS
+1762 QESDVVTIPS
-1772 VVGNKVITV
+1772 VIGNKVITV
-1781 VVTAADGLTK
+1781 VVTAADGITK
-1791 KTYNISYNII
+1791 KAYNISYNII

-1816 SIDFIKTKENYNLT
+1816 SIDFIKTKGNYNLT

-1843 TEDSNATIT
+1843 TEDPNATIT

-1884 NSPKTYNIIIK
+1884 NSIKTYNIIIK
-1895 RLERQASTDAN
+1895 RLERQASSDAN

-1932 IPFSLE
+1932 IPFGLE

-1983 AEDGITIKNYKITYE
+1983 AEDGKTIKNYKITYE

-2020 KNTFLYTINVDRT
+2020 KNTFLYTVNVGRT
-2033 VSAIDITAITEDNTA
+2033 TSSIDITAITEDNTA

-2069 AGNTEVIILITS
+2069 AGNTEVIILVTS

-2115 YIKTVK
+2115 YIRTVK
-2121 LNTTGI
+2121 LYTTGI

-2142 WDADETRRISD
+2142 WDAEETRKIND
-2153 DEKLATGMIV
+2153 DENLATGMVV

-2168 GVEKDRKYIVIKG
+2168 GIERDRKYIVIKG

-2187 EIDLFDAV
+2187 DIDLFDAV

-2204 APLTGAYR
+2204 TPLTGAYK

>member
-323 LSNDATLSAINLTN
+323 LSADATLSAINLTN

-475 TGKATISGLGTVN
+475 TGKATVSGLGTVN

-523 SNLTITSTPQATMSP
+523 SSLTITSTPQATMSP
-538 TFQESFNGTYSY
+538 AFQDTFNGTYSY

-933 ISDTASV
+933 ISDTASI

-1220 FVSTPLVTTS
+1220 IVSTPLVTTS

-1303 HASITSGIGH
+1303 HASITSGVGH

-1781 VVTAADGLTK
+1781 EVTAADGLTK

-1983 AEDGITIKNYKITYE
+1983 AEDGVTIKNYKITYE

-2069 AGNTEVIILITS
+2069 AGNTEVIILVTS

>member
-1 MEKKYLKV
+1 MGKNYLKV
-9 NLILILFLILVIITP
+9 NLILILFLILVVVIP

-98 VTGINAALTYD
+98 VTGINAALSYD
-109 PTIWSPII
+109 PAIWSPVF
-117 YDETFVSFDNTDAL
+117 YDETFISFDNKDAL
-131 PSGNAL
+131 PAGN
-137 KKASWENYVTLDT
+137 KIQKASWSNELELDK

-155 IVYINEGSKYH
+155 IVIIAEGSKYH

-193 IKFNTKGGNVDVVN
+193 IKFNTSGGNVDVVN
-207 GSGDSLEYTTTD
+207 GRGDSLEYTTTD

-230 HDATLGTLSVT
+230 HDATLGSLSVT
-241 NGSTTYQS
+241 NGSTAYQS

-258 QKTYDYVV
+258 QKTYDYIV
-266 PNNINF
+266 PNNISF
-272 VNLSATANHSQA
+272 INLSATANHSQA

-292 KKNLNVGNNTFNL
+292 KKNLNVGSNTFNL

-475 TGKATISGLGTVN
+475 TGKATVSGLGTVN

-523 SNLTITSTPQATMSP
+523 SSLMITSTPQATMSP
-538 TFQESFNGTYSY
+538 TFQEGFKGTYSY
-550 NYDATVTDVTITA
+550 NYDATVTDITITA

-573 AIYDNATGATTASLN
+573 AIYDNATGTTTASPN
-588 TKTETFSIAT
+588 TKTETFPIST

-608 DGTVNTYTI
+608 DGTINTYTI
-617 NLVRSKS
+617 NLIRSKS
-624 TDSSLKSLTINH
+624 SDSSLKSLTIDH
-636 GTLTPAFNQN
+636 GTLSPAFSQS

-660 IDVNAVP
+660 INVDAIP
-667 NSLYGSI
+667 NSLYGNI
-674 KSITGNTNLN
+674 KSITGNTNLK
-684 FGTNQ
+684 FGANQ
-689 IEVVVEA
+689 VEVIVEA

-723 DGTSVKNFN
+723 DGISVKNFN

-776 QILITVTA
+776 EILITVTA

-795 IKRARNSDTSISN
+795 IKRARNSDVSISN

-836 PNDVLFTTSSD
+836 PKDVLFTTSSD
-847 AKVTKNQTLQLVT
+847 AKITKNQTLQLVT

-901 GNDDSRYCLVD
+901 GDDDSRYCLVD

-933 ISDTASV
+933 ISDTAKV
-940 SPVNGTTYQMP
+940 LPVNGTTYQMP

-957 EIILTVTAEDGT
+957 TIILTVTAEDGT

-988 DLKVDGTTVKN
+988 DLKVNGTTVKN

-1023 VEDTDKATI
+1023 VEDTDKAEI

-1037 NPFTLEFDTRNK
+1037 NPFPLEFDTRNK
-1049 IEVTVKSEDNTT
+1049 IEVTVKSEEATT

-1084 GTTITDFTSTK
+1084 GVTISDFTSTK
-1095 DNYTLEDLPYNTH
+1095 DNYTLTDLPYNTH

-1114 TPNDDLA
+1114 TPNDNLA

-1146 TNITHDYIINVKR
+1146 TSITHDYIINVKR
-1159 NLNDDTS
+1159 NLNNDTS

-1174 VNATYNQSTKKY
+1174 KKATYNTSSKKY

-1193 ITEANSTN
+1193 ITEANSSN
-1201 LIVEV
+1201 LSVEV
-1206 NDPITSLDKKATVS
+1206 NDPITNLDKKAKVS
-1220 FVSTPLVTTS
+1220 FTNTPLVTT
-1230 TNEVVITVTA
+1230 TINEVIITVTA
-1240 ENGTIKPYTLVVTR
+1240 EDGTIKNYILAVTKE
-1254 TKSNVATLDS
+1254 KSNIATLDE

-1278 DTLEYNVTVPVETTD
+1278 DTLKYNVTVPVETTE
-1293 FDVNA
+1293 FDVSA
-1298 ITTEP
+1298 TTTEP

-1313 YSMTES
+1313 YTMTES
-1319 TKKIE
+1319 TKEID
-1324 VVVASED
+1324 VVVVSED

-1355 TVSEGSL
+1355 TVSEGNL
-1362 SPAFNQNTT
+1362 SPEFNKNTT
-1371 SYTVNVGGS
+1371 AYTVNVGGS
-1380 VDSIDI
+1380 IDSIDI

-1409 NNTIT
+1409 NNTVT
-1414 ITVESESGAKQNYV
+1414 ITVESESGARQNYV
-1428 ITVVRAKKENNDLLT
+1428 INVVRAKKENNDLLT

-1466 LYTKTSIEIG
+1466 VYTKTSIEIG
-1476 ATAVDNDATISGLG
+1476 ATTVDSDAKISGLG
-1490 AKGLT
+1490 TKGLT
-1495 TGLNTFEVIVTA
+1495 TGLNTFEIAVTA
-1507 QNGTTKT
+1507 QNGTIKT
-1514 YKINVTRN
+1514 YKINITRN

-1530 LLAVT
+1530 ILAVT
-1535 GYALVP
+1535 GYALTP
-1541 TFNSGIYDYEVTVES
+1541 TFNSKIYDYEVTVES
-1556 TKETLSP
+1556 TKEKLSP
-1563 TEVTAIPEDSNATI
+1563 TEVTAILEDSNATI
-1577 VKQEA
+1577 AKQEE
-1582 ITLSTTSDNLYT
+1582 ITLSTTQDNYYT

-1602 KTVKTYTIK
+1602 QTTETYTIK
-1611 VIRPKSSDASL
+1611 VNRPKSSDASL

-1646 VPYGST
+1646 VPYGSN
-1652 DFSIEGVAN
+1652 DFSIEGVPTI
-1661 YNKTTVVGNG
+1661 NKTTVSGNG
-1671 NYSLSDNQV
+1671 NYHLSDNKV
-1680 ILTTTA
+1680 TLTLTA
-1686 EDGTTLTYNFT
+1686 EDGTISNYHFT
-1697 VIEALSKDATL
+1697 VVEALSKDATL
-1708 SNLTVTGYPLDK
+1708 SNLSVTGYPLDK
-1720 TFHQTTLD
+1720 AFVQTKLD
-1728 YSLGDLP
+1728 YSLGNLP

-1747 NNALSTIEYYVDGVK
+1747 NNNLSTIEYYVDGIK
-1762 QASDVVTIPS
+1762 QDSNIVSIPN
-1772 VVGNKVITV
+1772 VMGNKVITV
-1781 VVTAADGLTK
+1781 VVTAADGIAN

-1801 PSSNNYLISLVPSIG
+1801 PSSNNYLISLAPSIG
-1816 SIDFIKTKENYNLT
+1816 SIDFIKTKGNYNLT
-1830 VENEVTSIDLAIE
+1830 VENEVTSIDLSME
-1843 TEDSNATIT
+1843 TEDSNATVDI
-1852 VNGESSF
+1852 NGNVSF
-1859 TPKTITVSDLVV
+1859 TPKTVTIDNLVV

-1884 NSPKTYNIIIK
+1884 NSTRTYIVIIK
-1895 RLERQASTDAN
+1895 RLERKASTDAN
-1906 LSSLNVENY
+1906 LSSLNVEGY
-1915 ELDKKFN
+1915 ELDKKFS
-1922 MDTLEYSIGK
+1922 MDSLEYSIGK

-1938 TLTINATPNMGSS
+1938 TLTIHATPNMGTS

-1958 GVKQT
+1958 GVKQS
-1963 SNVVNIPKIEGT
+1963 SNTVNIPKIEGK

-1983 AEDGITIKNYKITYE
+1983 AEDGTTIQNYKITYE
-1998 KEASTNAYLSNIIVS
+1998 KEASTNAYLSNILVS
-2013 EGSLIFN
+2013 EGNLTFN
-2020 KNTFLYTINVDRT
+2020 KNTFLYTVNVDRT

-2059 PHTLTLSPLL
+2059 PHTLTLSPLMS
-2069 AGNTEVIILITS
+2069 GNTEVIILVTS
-2081 ENGTVLTYKVIV
+2081 ENGTVLTYKINV

-2105 INYGHTITNG
+2105 IQFGHTIMNN
-2115 YIKTVK
+2115 YIRTVK
-2121 LNTTGI
+2121 LNTTG
-2127 QLKNQLDNENEYLEI
+2127 QEMKNQLDNENEYLEI
-2142 WDADETRRISD
+2142 WDATETRKIND

-2168 GVEKDRKYIVIKG
+2168 GVEKDRKYVVIKG

-2195 KILNDYLSR
+2195 KILNHYLSKTL
-2204 APLTGAYR
+2204 LTGAYQ
-2212 EAAYVTDDD
+2212 EAAYVNDDT

-2236 GRVSLY
+2236 GRISLH

>member
-1 MEKKYLKV
+1 MNSNKRIKKMVYALFMLFALMITTNVYADTPHNLNLKMV
-9 NLILILFLILVIITP
+9 
-24 SKVMA
+24 K
-29 ANEHGLE
+29 
-36 LKAVVCDKDKYND
+36 CDSNKYN
-49 SDPVNNYIGC
+49 NLLT
-59 YDDYKA
+59 YDDYNNCYT
-65 GLLDSYVKNNG
+65 DYING
-76 DEIEPGTIVMNVVTY
+76 DLSTYVINNNDEVDAGSTIMF
-91 KYNGVSE
+91 
-98 VTGINAALTYD
+98 IL
-109 PTIWSPII
+109 
-117 YDETFVSFDNTDAL
+117 
-131 PSGNAL
+131 
-137 KKASWENYVTLDT
+137 NYVPGSPQVITSINSRLLIDT
-150 NTNEV
+150 AIWTPAEDEGEFLFFETNNWPRKSNYTTDWNYNSATGV
-155 IVYINEGSKYH
+155 IGGSFVDSKNKP
-166 IALSQDTEI
+166 LTSETELV
-175 GYFFMTV
+175 YFFLKLNDSATGSASV
-182 NNDAPGGSNAD
+182 NFSKEGGRQ
-193 IKFNTKGGNVDVVN
+193 DVTDFDGTQYEVN
-207 GSGDSLEYTTTD
+207 TTD
-219 ITFNIPGEEIS
+219 ISVNIPGEEIS
-230 HDATLGTLSVT
+230 HDATLGTLTVT
-241 NGSTTYQS
+241 NSSTTYQS

-258 QKTYDYVV
+258 QKTYDYIV
-266 PNNINF
+266 PNNISF
-272 VNLSATANHSQA
+272 INLSATANHSQA

-292 KKNLNVGNNTFNL
+292 KKNLNVGSNTFNL

-349 TYQTTIPYAIN
+349 AYQTTIPYAIN

-523 SNLTITSTPQATMSP
+523 SSLTITSTPQATMSP
-538 TFQESFNGTYSY
+538 TFQENFNGTYSY

-573 AIYDNATGATTASLN
+573 AIYDNATGTTTASPN
-588 TKTETFSIAT
+588 TKTETFPIST

-608 DGTVNTYTI
+608 DGTINTYTI
-617 NLVRSKS
+617 NLIRSKS
-624 TDSSLKSLTINH
+624 ADSSLKSLTIDH
-636 GTLTPAFNQN
+636 GTLSPVFSQN

-660 IDVNAVP
+660 INVDAVP
-667 NSLYGSI
+667 NSLYGNI
-674 KSITGNTNLN
+674 KSITGNTNLK
-684 FGTNQ
+684 FGANQ
-689 IEVVVEA
+689 VEVIVEA
-696 ENKTTSSYI
+696 EDKTTSSYI

-723 DGTSVKNFN
+723 DGISVKNFN

-776 QILITVTA
+776 EILITVTA

-795 IKRARNSDTSISN
+795 IKRARNSDVSISN

-847 AKVTKNQTLQLVT
+847 AKITKNQTLQLVT

-894 SRINLTI
+894 SRINLAI
-901 GNDDSRYCLVD
+901 GDDDSRYCLVD

-957 EIILTVTAEDGT
+957 TIILTVTAEDGT

-1023 VEDTDKATI
+1023 VEDT
-1032 TTDLS
+1032 TDLS
-1037 NPFTLEFDTRNK
+1037 NPFPLEFDTRNK
-1049 IEVTVKSEDNTT
+1049 IEVTVKSEDDTT

-1084 GTTITDFTSTK
+1084 GVTISDFTSTK
-1095 DNYTLEDLPYNTH
+1095 DNYTLTDLPYNTH

-1132 TGNNKITITVIAHD
+1132 TGNNKITVTVIAHD
-1146 TNITHDYIINVKR
+1146 TSITHDYIINVKR
-1159 NLNDDTS
+1159 NLNNDTS

-1174 VNATYNQSTKKY
+1174 KKATYNSSSKKY

-1193 ITEANSTN
+1193 ITEANSSN
-1201 LIVEV
+1201 LSVEV
-1206 NDPITSLDKKATVS
+1206 NDPITNLDKKATVS
-1220 FVSTPLVTTS
+1220 FTNTPLVTT
-1230 TNEVVITVTA
+1230 TINEVIITVTA
-1240 ENGTIKPYTLVVTR
+1240 EDGTIKNHILAVTKE
-1254 TKSNVATLDS
+1254 KSNVATLDE

-1278 DTLEYNVTVPVETTD
+1278 DTLEYNVTVPVETTE
-1293 FDVNA
+1293 FDISA
-1298 ITTEP
+1298 TTTEP

-1313 YSMTES
+1313 YTMTES
-1319 TKKIE
+1319 TKEIE
-1324 VVVASED
+1324 VVVVSED
-1331 LTETKTYKLNISR
+1331 LSVTKTYKLNISR

-1355 TVSEGSL
+1355 TVSEGNL
-1362 SPAFNQNTT
+1362 SPEFNQNTT
-1371 SYTVNVGGS
+1371 AYTVNVGGS
-1380 VDSIDI
+1380 IDSIDI
-1386 EATLSDSRAKI
+1386 EATLSDSRASI

-1404 DLNVG
+1404 NLNVG

-1414 ITVESESGAKQNYV
+1414 ITVESESGARQNYV
-1428 ITVVRAKKENNDLLT
+1428 INVVRAKKENNDLLT

-1466 LYTKTSIEIG
+1466 VYTKTSIEIG
-1476 ATAVDNDATISGLG
+1476 ATTVDSDATISGLG
-1490 AKGLT
+1490 TKGLT
-1495 TGLNTFEVIVTA
+1495 TGLNTFEIAVTA
-1507 QNGTTKT
+1507 QNGTIKT
-1514 YKINVTRN
+1514 YKINITRN

-1530 LLAVT
+1530 ILAVT

-1541 TFNSGIYDYEVTVES
+1541 TFNSEIYDYEVTVEA
-1556 TKETLSP
+1556 TKEKLSP
-1563 TEVTAIPEDSNATI
+1563 TEVTAILEDSNAT
-1577 VKQEA
+1577 VAKQEE
-1582 ITLSTTSDNLYT
+1582 ITLSTTQDNYYT

-1602 KTVKTYTIK
+1602 QTTKTYTIK

-1646 VPYGST
+1646 VPYGSN
-1652 DFSIEGVAN
+1652 DFSIEGVPTI
-1661 YNKTTVVGNG
+1661 NKTTVSGNG
-1671 NYSLSDNQV
+1671 NYHLSDNKV
-1680 ILTTTA
+1680 TLTSTA
-1686 EDGTTLTYNFT
+1686 EDGTILNYHFT
-1697 VIEALSKDATL
+1697 VVEALSKDATL
-1708 SNLTVTGYPLDK
+1708 SNLSVTGYPLDK
-1720 TFHQTTLD
+1720 AFVQTTLD

-1735 YGTTQLKINATP
+1735 YGTTKLKINATP
-1747 NNALSTIEYYVDGVK
+1747 NNNLSTIEYYVDGIK
-1762 QASDVVTIPS
+1762 QDSNIVSIPN
-1772 VVGNKVITV
+1772 VMGNKVITV
-1781 VVTAADGLTK
+1781 VVTAADGITN

-1801 PSSNNYLISLVPSIG
+1801 PSSNNYLISLTPSIG

-1830 VENEVTSIDLAIE
+1830 VENEVTSIDLSME
-1843 TEDSNATIT
+1843 TEDSNATVDI
-1852 VNGESSF
+1852 NGNVSF
-1859 TPKTITVSDLVV
+1859 TPKTVTIDNLVV

-1884 NSPKTYNIIIK
+1884 NSTRTYIVIIK
-1895 RLERQASTDAN
+1895 RLERKASTDAN
-1906 LSSLNVENY
+1906 LSSLNVEGY
-1915 ELDKKFN
+1915 ELDKKFS
-1922 MDTLEYSIGK
+1922 MDSLEYSIGK

-1938 TLTINATPNMGSS
+1938 TLTIHATPNMGTS

-1958 GVKQT
+1958 GVKQS
-1963 SNVVNIPKIEGT
+1963 SNTVNIPKIEGK

-1983 AEDGITIKNYKITYE
+1983 AEDGTTIKNYKITYE
-1998 KEASTNAYLSNIIVS
+1998 KEASTNAYLSNILVS
-2013 EGSLIFN
+2013 EGNLTFN
-2020 KNTFLYTINVDRT
+2020 KNTFLYTVNVDRT
-2033 VSAIDITAITEDNTA
+2033 VSSIDITAITEDNTA

-2059 PHTLTLSPLL
+2059 PHTLTLSPLMS
-2069 AGNTEVIILITS
+2069 GNTEVIILVTS
-2081 ENGTVLTYKVIV
+2081 ENGTVLTYKINV

-2105 INYGHTITNG
+2105 IQFGHTIMNN
-2115 YIKTVK
+2115 YIRTVK
-2121 LNTTGI
+2121 LNTTG
-2127 QLKNQLDNENEYLEI
+2127 QEMKNQLDNENEYLEI
-2142 WDADETRRISD
+2142 WDATETRKIND

-2168 GVEKDRKYIVIKG
+2168 GVEKDRKYVVIKG

-2195 KILNDYLSR
+2195 KILNHYLSKTL
-2204 APLTGAYR
+2204 LTGAYQ
-2212 EAAYVTDDD
+2212 EAAYVNDDT

-2236 GRVSLY
+2236 GRISLH

>member
-9 NLILILFLILVIITP
+9 NLILILFLILVFITP

-98 VTGINAALTYD
+98 VTGINAALAYD
-109 PTIWSPII
+109 PTIWSPIF
-117 YDETFVSFDNTDAL
+117 YDETFVSFDNASAL
-131 PSGNAL
+131 PAGNAL

-230 HDATLGTLSVT
+230 HDATLGTLTVT

-266 PNNINF
+266 PNSINF

-323 LSNDATLSAINLTN
+323 LSDDATLSAINLTN

-360 STSVSATTNH
+360 STVVSATTNH
-370 KNAYVDSGLGNWN
+370 TNAYVDSGLGTWN
-383 LPNSGN
+383 LPNSGT

-403 LSKYASVPG
+403 LSKYTSVPG

-419 YNLTINREAASNNSY
+419 YNLTISREAASNNSY
-434 LKTLTVDGN
+434 LKTLTVDGQ

-458 QVANNKTSLL
+458 QVANSKTSLL

-475 TGKATISGLGTVN
+475 TGKATVSGLGTVN

-523 SNLTITSTPQATMSP
+523 SSLTITSNPQATMSP
-538 TFQESFNGTYSY
+538 TFQDIFNGTYSY
-550 NYDATVTDVTITA
+550 NYDATVTDVTISA

-573 AIYDNATGATTASLN
+573 AIYDNATGTTTASPN
-588 TKTETFSIAT
+588 TKTETFPIST

-608 DGTVNTYTI
+608 DGTINTYTI
-617 NLVRSKS
+617 KLTRLKS
-624 TDSSLKSLTINH
+624 ADSSLKSLTIDH
-636 GTLTPAFNQN
+636 GTLSPVFSQS
-646 TRTYTATVDADITE
+646 TRTYTATVNADITE
-660 IDVNAVP
+660 INVDAVP
-667 NSLYGSI
+667 NSLYGNI
-674 KSITGNTNLN
+674 KSITGNTNLK
-684 FGTNQ
+684 FGANQ
-689 IEVVVEA
+689 VEVIVEA
-696 ENKTTSSYI
+696 EDKKTSSYI

-723 DGTSVKNFN
+723 DGVSITDFD
-732 KDTFEYTLDSVE
+732 KDTFEYTLNGVE
-744 FNKKDINIETS
+744 FSKTSINIETTKS
-755 KTNSYATVKGDGNV
+755 NSYATVTGDGNISL
-769 TLKTGNN
+769 TTGNN
-776 QILITVTA
+776 EILITVTA
-784 QNGTEKVYKLN
+784 QNGTQKVYKLN
-795 IKRARNSDTSISN
+795 IKRDRNSDTSITN
-808 LTVAGIEA
+808 LTVAGVEA

-821 GIYEVTVPNSVTVLT
+821 GIYEVTVPNSVTVLN
-836 PNDVLFTTSSD
+836 PNDVLFTTSPD
-847 AKVTKNQTLQLVT
+847 AIVTKNLTLPLLT
-860 TMVNDYRF
+860 TEVNDYRF

-888 ANDSRV
+888 DSDSKV
-894 SRINLTI
+894 GRINLTI
-901 GNDDSRYCLVD
+901 GDDTRYCLVD

-921 PVNTLQF
+921 PVSTLEF
-928 QLSAE
+928 QLEAE
-933 ISDTASV
+933 ISDTARI

-969 ITAYT
+969 ITTYT
-974 VNVIRQKSSNNNLA
+974 VTVIRQKSSNNNLA
-988 DLKVDGTTVKN
+988 DLKVDGVTVKD

-1009 TVPGTTSEVVVSAT
+1009 TVPGTTSEVTVSAT

-1049 IEVTVKSEDNTT
+1049 IEITVKSEDNTT

-1084 GTTITDFTSTK
+1084 GVTVTDFNPTK
-1095 DNYTLEDLPYNTH
+1095 DNYTLTDLPYNTH

-1114 TPNDDLA
+1114 TPNDSLA
-1121 TKTGDGLVRIN
+1121 TKTGDGLIRIN

-1220 FVSTPLVTTS
+1220 FANTPLVTTD
-1230 TNEVVITVTA
+1230 TNEVIITVTA
-1240 ENGTIKPYTLVVTR
+1240 EDKTIKTHILAVTR

-1278 DTLEYNVTVPVETTD
+1278 DTWEYTVTVPVETTE

-1298 ITTEP
+1298 TTTEP
-1303 HASITSGIGH
+1303 HASITSGVGH
-1313 YSMTES
+1313 YTMTES
-1319 TKKIE
+1319 TKEIE
-1324 VVVASED
+1324 VVVVSED
-1331 LTETKTYKLNISR
+1331 LSKTKTYKLNITR

-1355 TVSEGSL
+1355 TVSEGNL
-1362 SPAFNQNTT
+1362 SQEFNQNIT
-1371 SYTVNVGGS
+1371 SYTVNVEGS
-1380 VDSIDI
+1380 VDSIDV

-1404 DLNVG
+1404 NLNVG

-1428 ITVVRAKKENNDLLT
+1428 ITVIRAEKENNDLLT

-1490 AKGLT
+1490 TKGLT

-1514 YKINVTRN
+1514 YKINITRN

-1535 GYALVP
+1535 GYALSP
-1541 TFNSGIYDYEVTVES
+1541 PFHSEIYEYDVIVEA
-1556 TKETLSP
+1556 TREKLSP
-1563 TEVTAIPEDSNATI
+1563 NEVTAIPEDSNATI
-1577 VKQEA
+1577 VKQEE

-1635 FVSNKYEYTIT
+1635 FASNKYEYTIT

-1661 YNKTTVVGNG
+1661 YDKTKVVGNG

-1680 ILTTTA
+1680 TLTTTA

-1697 VIEALSKDATL
+1697 VIETLSKDATL
-1708 SNLTVTGYPLDK
+1708 SDLSVTGYPLDK

-1762 QASDVVTIPS
+1762 QESDVVTIPS
-1772 VVGNKVITV
+1772 VIGNKVITV
-1781 VVTAADGLTK
+1781 VVTAADGITK
-1791 KTYNISYNII
+1791 KPYNISYNII

-1830 VENEVTSIDLAIE
+1830 VENEVTSIDLTIE
-1843 TEDSNATIT
+1843 TEDPNATIT

-1871 GNNPVSIIVKAQD
+1871 GNNLVSIIVKAQD

-1895 RLERQASTDAN
+1895 RLERQASSDAN

-1932 IPFSLE
+1932 IPFGLE

-1963 SNVVNIPKIEGT
+1963 SNVVSIPKIEGT

-1983 AEDGITIKNYKITYE
+1983 AEDGTTIKNYKITYE
-1998 KEASTNAYLSNIIVS
+1998 KEASTNAYLSNILVS
-2013 EGSLIFN
+2013 EGTLTFN
-2020 KNTFLYTINVDRT
+2020 KNTFLYTVNVDRT
-2033 VSAIDITAITEDNTA
+2033 TSSIDITAITEDNTA

-2069 AGNTEVIILITS
+2069 AGNTEVIILVTS

-2115 YIKTVK
+2115 YIRTVK
-2121 LNTTGI
+2121 LNTTG
-2127 QLKNQLDNENEYLEI
+2127 LEMKNQLDNENEYLQI
-2142 WDADETRRISD
+2142 WTADESRQVSD

-2163 KLVID
+2163 KLIID
-2168 GVEKDRKYIVIKG
+2168 GTEKDRKYVVIKG

-2195 KILNDYLSR
+2195 KILNHYLSKT
-2204 APLTGAYR
+2204 PLTGAYQ
-2212 EAAYVTDDD
+2212 EAAYVNDDT

-2236 GRVSLY
+2236 GRISLH

>member
-9 NLILILFLILVIITP
+9 NLILILFLILVVITP

-98 VTGINAALTYD
+98 VTGINAALAYD
-109 PTIWSPII
+109 PTIWSPIF
-117 YDETFVSFDNTDAL
+117 YDETFVSFDNASAL
-131 PSGNAL
+131 PAGNAL

-166 IALSQDTEI
+166 IALSKDTEI

-230 HDATLGTLSVT
+230 HDATLGTLTVT

-266 PNNINF
+266 PNSINF

-360 STSVSATTNH
+360 STVVSATTNH
-370 KNAYVDSGLGNWN
+370 TNAYVDSGLGTWN
-383 LPNSGN
+383 LPNSGT

-403 LSKYASVPG
+403 LSKYTSVPG

-434 LKTLTVDGN
+434 LKTLTVDGQ

-458 QVANNKTSLL
+458 QVANSKTSLL

-475 TGKATISGLGTVN
+475 TGKATVSGLGTVN

-523 SNLTITSTPQATMSP
+523 SSLTITSTPQATMSP
-538 TFQESFNGTYSY
+538 AFQDTFNGTYSY

-636 GTLTPAFNQN
+636 GTLSPAFNQN

-660 IDVNAVP
+660 INVNAIP

-684 FGTNQ
+684 FGSNQ
-689 IEVVVEA
+689 VEVIVEA
-696 ENKTTSSYI
+696 EDKTTSSYI

-723 DGTSVKNFN
+723 DGISVKNFN
-732 KDTFEYTLDSVE
+732 KDTLEYTLDSVE
-744 FNKKDINIETS
+744 FNKKDINIETV

-847 AKVTKNQTLQLVT
+847 AKITKNQTLQLVT

-901 GNDDSRYCLVD
+901 GDDDSRYCLVD

-921 PVNTLQF
+921 PVNTLDF
-928 QLSAE
+928 QLDAE
-933 ISDTASV
+933 ISDTASI
-940 SPVNGTTYQMP
+940 SPANGTTYQMP

-957 EIILTVTAEDGT
+957 TIILTVTAENGT

-1037 NPFTLEFDTRNK
+1037 NPFPLEFDTRNK

-1084 GTTITDFTSTK
+1084 GTTIADFTSTK

-1132 TGNNKITITVIAHD
+1132 TGNNQITITVIAHD

-1230 TNEVVITVTA
+1230 TNEVIITVTA

-1298 ITTEP
+1298 TTTEP
-1303 HASITSGIGH
+1303 HASITSGVGH

-1514 YKINVTRN
+1514 YKINITRN

-1563 TEVTAIPEDSNATI
+1563 NEVTAIPEDSNATI

-1635 FVSNKYEYTIT
+1635 FASNKYEYTIT

-1661 YNKTTVVGNG
+1661 YDKTTVVGNG

-1680 ILTTTA
+1680 TLTTTA
-1686 EDGTTLTYNFT
+1686 EDGTTLTYSFT

-1884 NSPKTYNIIIK
+1884 NSTKTYNIIIK

-2069 AGNTEVIILITS
+2069 AGNTEVIILVTS

-2204 APLTGAYR
+2204 TPLTGAYR

>member
-475 TGKATISGLGTVN
+475 TGKATVSGLGTVN

-523 SNLTITSTPQATMSP
+523 SSLTITSTPQATMSP
-538 TFQESFNGTYSY
+538 AFQDTFNGTYSY

-933 ISDTASV
+933 ISDTASI

-1220 FVSTPLVTTS
+1220 IVSTPLVTTS

-1303 HASITSGIGH
+1303 HASITSGVGH

-1611 VIRPKSSDASL
+1611 VIRPKSNDASL

-2069 AGNTEVIILITS
+2069 AGNTEVIILVTS

>member
-1 MEKKYLKV
+1 MNSNKRIKKMVYALFMLFALMITTNVYADTPHNLNLKMV
-9 NLILILFLILVIITP
+9 
-24 SKVMA
+24 K
-29 ANEHGLE
+29 
-36 LKAVVCDKDKYND
+36 CDSNKYN
-49 SDPVNNYIGC
+49 NLLT
-59 YDDYKA
+59 YDDYNNCYT
-65 GLLDSYVKNNG
+65 DYING
-76 DEIEPGTIVMNVVTY
+76 DLSTYVINNNDEVDAGSTIMF
-91 KYNGVSE
+91 
-98 VTGINAALTYD
+98 IL
-109 PTIWSPII
+109 
-117 YDETFVSFDNTDAL
+117 
-131 PSGNAL
+131 
-137 KKASWENYVTLDT
+137 NYVPGSPQVITSINSRLLIDT
-150 NTNEV
+150 AIWTPAEDEGEFLFFETNNWPRKSNYTTDWNYNSATGV
-155 IVYINEGSKYH
+155 IGGSFVDSKNKP
-166 IALSQDTEI
+166 LTSETELV
-175 GYFFMTV
+175 YFFLKLNDSATGSASV
-182 NNDAPGGSNAD
+182 NFSKEGGRQ
-193 IKFNTKGGNVDVVN
+193 DVTDFDGTQYEVN
-207 GSGDSLEYTTTD
+207 TTD
-219 ITFNIPGEEIS
+219 ISVNIPGEEIS

-258 QKTYDYVV
+258 QKTYDYIV
-266 PNNINF
+266 PNNISF
-272 VNLSATANHSQA
+272 INLSATANHSQA

-292 KKNLNVGNNTFNL
+292 KKNLNVGSNTFNL

-349 TYQTTIPYAIN
+349 AYQATIPYAIN

-573 AIYDNATGATTASLN
+573 AIYDNATGTTTASPN
-588 TKTETFSIAT
+588 TKTETFPIST

-608 DGTVNTYTI
+608 DGTINTYTI
-617 NLVRSKS
+617 NLIRSKS
-624 TDSSLKSLTINH
+624 ADSSLKSLTIDH
-636 GTLTPAFNQN
+636 GTLSPVFSQS

-660 IDVNAVP
+660 INVDAVP
-667 NSLYGSI
+667 NSLYGNI
-674 KSITGNTNLN
+674 KSITGNTNLK
-684 FGTNQ
+684 FGANQ
-689 IEVVVEA
+689 VEVIVEA

-723 DGTSVKNFN
+723 DGISVKNFN

-776 QILITVTA
+776 EILITVTA

-795 IKRARNSDTSISN
+795 IKRARNSDVSISN

-836 PNDVLFTTSSD
+836 PDDVLFTTSSD
-847 AKVTKNQTLQLVT
+847 AKITKNQTLQLVT

-901 GNDDSRYCLVD
+901 GDDDSRYCLVD

-957 EIILTVTAEDGT
+957 TIILTVTAEDGT

-988 DLKVDGTTVKN
+988 DLTVNGTTVKN

-1023 VEDTDKATI
+1023 VEDTDKAEI

-1037 NPFTLEFDTRNK
+1037 NPFPLEFDTRNK
-1049 IEVTVKSEDNTT
+1049 IEVTVKSEDDTT

-1084 GTTITDFTSTK
+1084 GVTISDFTSTK
-1095 DNYTLEDLPYNTH
+1095 DNYTLTDLPYNTH

-1114 TPNDDLA
+1114 TPNDNLA

-1146 TNITHDYIINVKR
+1146 TSITHDYIINVKR
-1159 NLNDDTS
+1159 NLNNDTS

-1174 VNATYNQSTKKY
+1174 KKATYNTSSKKY

-1193 ITEANSTN
+1193 ITEANSSN
-1201 LIVEV
+1201 LSVEV
-1206 NDPITSLDKKATVS
+1206 NDPITNLDKKATVS
-1220 FVSTPLVTTS
+1220 FTNTPLVTT
-1230 TNEVVITVTA
+1230 TINEVIITVTA
-1240 ENGTIKPYTLVVTR
+1240 EDGTIKNHILAVTKE
-1254 TKSNVATLDS
+1254 KSNVATLDE

-1278 DTLEYNVTVPVETTD
+1278 DTLEYNVTVPVETTE
-1293 FDVNA
+1293 FDISA
-1298 ITTEP
+1298 TTTEP

-1313 YSMTES
+1313 YTMTES

-1324 VVVASED
+1324 VVVVSED
-1331 LTETKTYKLNISR
+1331 LTVTKTYKLNISR

-1355 TVSEGSL
+1355 TVSEGNL
-1362 SPAFNQNTT
+1362 SPEFNQNTT
-1371 SYTVNVGGS
+1371 AYTVNVGGS
-1380 VDSIDI
+1380 IDSIDI

-1397 LSGTGTH
+1397 LSGTGNH

-1414 ITVESESGAKQNYV
+1414 ITVESESGARQNYV
-1428 ITVVRAKKENNDLLT
+1428 INVVRAKKENNDLLT

-1466 LYTKTSIEIG
+1466 VYTKTSIEIG
-1476 ATAVDNDATISGLG
+1476 ATTVDSDATISGLG
-1490 AKGLT
+1490 TKGLT
-1495 TGLNTFEVIVTA
+1495 TGLNTFEIAVTA
-1507 QNGTTKT
+1507 QNGTIKT
-1514 YKINVTRN
+1514 YKINITRN

-1530 LLAVT
+1530 ILAVT
-1535 GYALVP
+1535 GYALAP
-1541 TFNSGIYDYEVTVES
+1541 TFNSGIYDYEVTVEA
-1556 TKETLSP
+1556 TKEKLSP
-1563 TEVTAIPEDSNATI
+1563 TEVTAILEDSNATI
-1577 VKQEA
+1577 AKQEE
-1582 ITLSTTSDNLYT
+1582 ITLSTTQDNYYT

-1602 KTVKTYTIK
+1602 KTTKTYTIK

-1646 VPYGST
+1646 VPYGSN
-1652 DFSIEGVAN
+1652 DFSIEGVPTI
-1661 YNKTTVVGNG
+1661 NKTTVSGNG
-1671 NYSLSDNQV
+1671 NYHLSDNKV
-1680 ILTTTA
+1680 TLTLTA
-1686 EDGTTLTYNFT
+1686 EDGGTILNYHFT
-1697 VIEALSKDATL
+1697 VVEALSKDATL
-1708 SNLTVTGYPLDK
+1708 SNLSVTGYPLDK
-1720 TFHQTTLD
+1720 AFVQTTLD

-1747 NNALSTIEYYVDGVK
+1747 NNNLSTIEYYVDDIK
-1762 QASDVVTIPS
+1762 QDSNIVSIPN
-1772 VVGNKVITV
+1772 VMGNKVITV
-1781 VVTAADGLTK
+1781 VVTAADGITN

-1801 PSSNNYLISLVPSIG
+1801 PSSNNYLISLAPSIG

-1830 VENEVTSIDLAIE
+1830 VENEVTSIDLSME
-1843 TEDSNATIT
+1843 TEDSNATVDI
-1852 VNGESSF
+1852 NGNVSF
-1859 TPKTITVSDLVV
+1859 TPKTVTIDNLVV

-1884 NSPKTYNIIIK
+1884 NSTRTYIVIIK
-1895 RLERQASTDAN
+1895 RLERKASTDAN
-1906 LSSLNVENY
+1906 LSSLNVEGY
-1915 ELDKKFN
+1915 ELDKKFS
-1922 MDTLEYSIGK
+1922 MDSLEYSIGK

-1938 TLTINATPNMGSS
+1938 TLTIHATPNMGTS

-1958 GVKQT
+1958 GVKQS
-1963 SNVVNIPKIEGT
+1963 SNTVNIPKIEGK

-1983 AEDGITIKNYKITYE
+1983 AEDGTTIKNYKITYE
-1998 KEASTNAYLSNIIVS
+1998 TEASTNAYLSNILVS
-2013 EGSLIFN
+2013 EGNLTFN
-2020 KNTFLYTINVDRT
+2020 KNTFLYTVNVDRT
-2033 VSAIDITAITEDNTA
+2033 VSSIDITAITEDNTA

-2059 PHTLTLSPLL
+2059 PHTLTLSPLMS
-2069 AGNTEVIILITS
+2069 GNTEVIILVTS
-2081 ENGTVLTYKVIV
+2081 ENGTVLTYKINV

-2105 INYGHTITNG
+2105 IQFGHTIMNN
-2115 YIKTVK
+2115 YIRTVK
-2121 LNTTGI
+2121 LNTTG
-2127 QLKNQLDNENEYLEI
+2127 QEMKNQLDNENEYLEI
-2142 WDADETRRISD
+2142 WDATETRKIND

-2168 GVEKDRKYIVIKG
+2168 GVEKDRKYVVIKG

-2195 KILNDYLSR
+2195 KILNHYLSKTL
-2204 APLTGAYR
+2204 LTGAYQ
-2212 EAAYVTDDD
+2212 EAAYVNDDT

-2236 GRVSLY
+2236 GRISLH

>member
-475 TGKATISGLGTVN
+475 TGKATVSGLGTVN

-1009 TVPGTTSEVVVSAT
+1009 TVPGTTSEVTVSAT

-1193 ITEANSTN
+1193 ITEANSAN

-1220 FVSTPLVTTS
+1220 IVSTPLVTTS

-1303 HASITSGIGH
+1303 HASITSGVGH

-1781 VVTAADGLTK
+1781 EVTAADGLTK

-1983 AEDGITIKNYKITYE
+1983 AEDGVTIKNYKITYE

-2069 AGNTEVIILITS
+2069 AGNTEVIILVTS